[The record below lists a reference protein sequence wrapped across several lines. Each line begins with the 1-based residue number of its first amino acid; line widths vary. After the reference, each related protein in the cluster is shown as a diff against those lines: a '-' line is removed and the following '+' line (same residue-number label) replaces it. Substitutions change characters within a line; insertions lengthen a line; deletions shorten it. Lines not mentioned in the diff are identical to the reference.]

1 MIPSARISRPR
12 RSSRPLT
19 KSLMNIR
26 DILGQ
31 AAAKLKISGSTS
43 PRLDAEV
50 LLASYL
56 NTDRLELYKAPEKPL
71 GEEERAGFEKLLERR
86 LNGEPVAYIIGAKEF
101 WSLLFEVN
109 REVLIPR
116 PETEILVEE
125 ALLASQKMMLPGL
138 RILEIGV
145 GSGAI
150 SVALARE
157 LPAAHFIATDI
168 SAGALALAR
177 RNALIHGVADR
188 IEFLCGNLFVPVV
201 GTFDLIVSNPP
212 YIDAEE
218 FLQLPRGVRE
228 YEPREALLAGGQGTA
243 CHREIIAGSGK
254 HLRKGGWLLMEMGAG
269 QQGIVFELLQKAGC
283 FERIETRRDYGGVER
298 IIKARAS

>member
-1 MIPSARISRPR
+1 
-12 RSSRPLT
+12 
-19 KSLMNIR
+19 MNIR
-26 DILGQ
+26 DMLEQ
-31 AAAKLKISGSTS
+31 AAANLKKSGSTS

-71 GEEERAGFEKLLERR
+71 GEEEIAGFGKWLARR
-86 LNGEPVAYIIGAKEF
+86 LKGEPVAYIIGTKEF

-116 PETEILVEE
+116 PETEMLVEE
-125 ALLASQKMMLPGL
+125 ALLAGKKMPPEL

-150 SVALARE
+150 SVALATE
-157 LPAAHFIATDI
+157 LPEARLVATDI
-168 SAGALALAR
+168 SESALAVAR
-177 RNALIHGVADR
+177 RNTRTHGVADR
-188 IEFLCGNLFVPVV
+188 IEFLCGDLFTPVA

-212 YIDAEE
+212 YIAAEE
-218 FLQLPRGVRE
+218 FGQLPRGVRE
-228 YEPREALLAGGQGTA
+228 YEPRQALLAGEGGTA
-243 CHREIIAGSGK
+243 CHRKIIAGSGR

-269 QQGIVFELLQKAGC
+269 QQEIVAGLLKKAGN
-283 FERIETRRDYGGVER
+283 FEQIETRRDYGGVER
-298 IIKARAS
+298 VIKARAT

>member
-1 MIPSARISRPR
+1 
-12 RSSRPLT
+12 
-19 KSLMNIR
+19 MNIH
-26 DILGQ
+26 DILRQ

-50 LLASYL
+50 LLTSYL
-56 NTDRLELYKAPEKPL
+56 GTDRLELYKAPEKPL
-71 GEEERAGFEKLLERR
+71 GEEEIAGFRKWLERR
-86 LNGEPVAYIIGAKEF
+86 LNGEPVAYIIGFKEF

-125 ALLASQKMMLPGL
+125 ALLAGKNMMRPAL

-157 LPAAHFIATDI
+157 LPDARLSATDI
-168 SAGALALAR
+168 SAGALALAN
-177 RNALIHGVADR
+177 RNARTHGVADR
-188 IEFLCGNLFVPVV
+188 IEFLCGDLLAPVV

-212 YIDAEE
+212 YISAEE
-218 FLQLPRGVRE
+218 FAQLPRGVRE
-228 YEPREALLAGGQGTA
+228 YEPRQALLAGEQGTA
-243 CHREIIAGSGK
+243 CHRAIIAASK
-254 HLRKGGWLLMEMGAG
+254 QHLRKAGWLLMEMGAG
-269 QQGIVFELLQKAGC
+269 QKEIVTELIEKSEC
-283 FERIETRRDYGGVER
+283 FEYIEARRDYGGVER

>member
-1 MIPSARISRPR
+1 
-12 RSSRPLT
+12 
-19 KSLMNIR
+19 MNIR
-26 DILGQ
+26 DLLGQ
-31 AAAKLKISGSTS
+31 AAARLKISGSTS

-56 NTDRLELYKAPEKPL
+56 KTDRLELYKAPEKIL
-71 GEEERAGFEKLLERR
+71 GEADLAGFGKSLERC
-86 LNGEPVAYIIGAKEF
+86 LNGEPVAYIVGFKEF

-125 ALLASQKMMLPGL
+125 ALQVGKKIMPPAL

-150 SVALARE
+150 SVALAKE
-157 LPAAHFIATDI
+157 LPDARLTATDI

-177 RNALIHGVADR
+177 RNALVHGVADR
-188 IEFLCGNLFVPVV
+188 IEFLCGDLFVPVA

-212 YIDAEE
+212 YIAAEE
-218 FLQLPRGVRE
+218 FVQLPRGVRE
-228 YEPREALLAGGQGTA
+228 YEPRESLLADEQGTA
-243 CHREIIAGSGK
+243 CHRKIIAGSGK
-254 HLRKGGWLLMEMGAG
+254 HLRKGGWLLLEMGAG
-269 QQGIVFELLQKAGC
+269 QQEIVFELLQKTGC

-298 IIKARAS
+298 VIKARAS

>member
-1 MIPSARISRPR
+1 
-12 RSSRPLT
+12 
-19 KSLMNIR
+19 MNIR
-26 DILGQ
+26 DILRQ
-31 AAAKLKISGSTS
+31 AVANLKKSGSTS

-56 NTDRLELYKAPEKPL
+56 NADCLELYKAPEKPL
-71 GEEERAGFEKLLERR
+71 GEEEILGFGKWLERR

-125 ALLASQKMMLPGL
+125 ALQASKKMMPPGL

-157 LPAAHFIATDI
+157 LPDACLVATDI
-168 SAGALALAR
+168 SAGALSLAR
-177 RNALIHGVADR
+177 RNARTHGVADR
-188 IEFLCGNLFVPVV
+188 IEFLCGDLFAPVV
-201 GTFDLIVSNPP
+201 GTFHLIVSNPP
-212 YIDAEE
+212 YISAEE
-218 FLQLPRGVRE
+218 FVQLPRGVRE
-228 YEPREALLAGGQGTA
+228 YEPRQALLTGEGGTA
-243 CHREIIAGSGK
+243 FHREIISGSKK
-254 HLRKGGWLLMEMGAG
+254 HLRKGGWLLMEMGEG
-269 QQGIVFELLQKAGC
+269 QKED
-283 FERIETRRDYGGVER
+283 IEKMLKRTEAYEDIAVRLDYGGVER
-298 IIKARAS
+298 VIKARAS